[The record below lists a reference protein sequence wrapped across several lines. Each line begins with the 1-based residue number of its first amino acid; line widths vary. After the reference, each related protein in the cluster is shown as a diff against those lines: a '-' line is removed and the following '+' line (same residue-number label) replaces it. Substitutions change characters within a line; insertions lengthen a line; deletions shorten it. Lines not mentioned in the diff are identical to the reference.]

1 MTLEGWGVRKSI
13 FAIAGLALALASCG
27 GGESDVGRIEAA
39 MRTEALS
46 HDPAKCERAATQN
59 LLDQASTKSGVEA
72 VEDCEEEAKDKRG
85 DTRSVSVA
93 DVQVDGTTATAKTSF
108 RGGSLDGQTISVR
121 FVEEDG
127 RWKLDELTRFIELD
141 RRALSTAIAKTGTEQ
156 GEATQARIGCFSRS
170 LAKSALKTV
179 EDLILRNSAPA
190 IIALAK
196 RCPEYRFRGTVTEQ
210 IAKSITRFVRSD
222 EPAKCFEE
230 ATQGYL
236 EQIYALKG
244 RQALGECTHLSEE
257 AKAQPKP
264 TTVVF
269 NVQAT
274 NARATAYLE
283 LEGIGL
289 ARQVLEVALVRR
301 YGHWVLARRVGLV
314 HIDRERFANATL
326 KGVALAGI
334 DPTPAES
341 ACVRAT
347 IMGLSK
353 AQFEALAFDLSGRRA
368 RRIGE
373 RCLAAAK
380 APPSA
385 A

>member
-1 MTLEGWGVRKSI
+1 L
-13 FAIAGLALALASCG
+13 AIAGVALALASCG
-27 GGESDVGRIEAA
+27 GGESDVAKIEAA

-46 HDPAKCERAATQN
+46 HDPAKCRRAATQN
-59 LLDQASTKSGVEA
+59 LIDQASTKSGVEA
-72 VEDCEEEAKDKRG
+72 LEECEEEAKDRRG

-93 DVQVDGTTATAKTSF
+93 DVRVDGTTATAKASY
-108 RGGSLDGQTISVR
+108 RGGSLDGQTVSVR

-141 RRALSTAIAKTGTEQ
+141 RRALSTAIVKTGAER
-156 GEATQARIGCFSRS
+156 GETTQARIGCFSRS
-170 LAKSALKTV
+170 LAQESQKGV
-179 EDLILRNSAPA
+179 EDLILRQSAPA

-210 IAKSITRFVRSD
+210 IAKSITRFARSD
-222 EPAKCFEE
+222 EPTKCFEE
-230 ATQGYL
+230 ATQGYV
-236 EQIYALKG
+236 EQIYGLKG
-244 RQALGECTHLSEE
+244 ARALAECAHLSEE
-257 AKAQPKP
+257 AQGHPKP

-269 NVQAT
+269 NVQAV
-274 NARATAYLE
+274 NGRATAYLE

-289 ARQVLEVALVRR
+289 DRQVLEVALLRR
-301 YGHWVLARRVGLV
+301 YGHWVLARRVGFV
-314 HIDRERFANATL
+314 HIDRARYASATL
-326 KGVALAGI
+326 KGVTLEGI

-353 AQFEALAFDLSGRRA
+353 AQFEALAFDVSGRRA